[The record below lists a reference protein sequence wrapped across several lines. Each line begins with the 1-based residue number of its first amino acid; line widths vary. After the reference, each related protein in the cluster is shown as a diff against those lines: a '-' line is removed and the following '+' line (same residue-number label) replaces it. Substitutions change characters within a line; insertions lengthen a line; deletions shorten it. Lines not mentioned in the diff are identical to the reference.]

1 MRVGLLG
8 GSFNPA
14 HEGHG
19 HVADTARA
27 RLGLHKVVW
36 LVSPQNPLKARSD
49 TAPLPRRMAQTRA
62 IARSP
67 SDIVSDIEAHLGSAY
82 TIDTV
87 RALKRRWPAVRFVWL
102 MGSDNL
108 SGLHRW
114 REWRRLGREIE
125 AAVVP
130 RPGFG
135 ARAHLAPGG
144 RLLHE
149 SGQTR
154 FVNAPLHTASSTALR
169 VRAKGPL

>member
-14 HEGHG
+14 HEGHR

-27 RLGLHKVVW
+27 RLSLHKVIW
-36 LVSPQNPLKARSD
+36 LVSPQNPLKTAAH
-49 TAPLPRRMAQTRA
+49 TAPLVRRMAQTRA
-62 IARSP
+62 VASGP
-67 SDIVSDIEAHLGSAY
+67 SDIVSDIEARLGSPY
-82 TIDTV
+82 TADTV
-87 RALKRRWPAVRFVWL
+87 RALKRRWPGVDFVWL

-114 REWRRLGREIE
+114 RQWRRLVRETRV
-125 AAVVP
+125 AVVP
-130 RPGFG
+130 RPGSG
-135 ARAHLAPGG
+135 AQAHLAPGG
-144 RLLHE
+144 QTLHR

-169 VRAKGPL
+169 VRAKGPV